1 MSWEKVYE
9 LWRRGSYYFPE
20 SLSGPLNAEPVFVK
34 YAHSG
39 RYIYGYDWLQ
49 KEIGEQRKE
58 LIAKDPAQFLGSPLS
73 TNKGTIQ
80 TAQMLI
86 EAKDEE
92 ERVAIWIAA
101 TAAELMDTGLE
112 ISTSRYLWRLR
123 DAALLFLKERYILWH
138 HAMKK
143 LVPEIMIPYSVLG
156 SVQCDRE
163 ETAMGLIQ
171 MSVLM
176 LKATY
181 MLLRYSSISEEE
193 IEREKVAER
202 KSLRLDE

>member
-1 MSWEKVYE
+1 
-9 LWRRGSYYFPE
+9 
-20 SLSGPLNAEPVFVK
+20 
-34 YAHSG
+34 
-39 RYIYGYDWLQ
+39 
-49 KEIGEQRKE
+49 
-58 LIAKDPAQFLGSPLS
+58 
-73 TNKGTIQ
+73 
-80 TAQMLI
+80 
-86 EAKDEE
+86 
-92 ERVAIWIAA
+92 
-101 TAAELMDTGLE
+101 MDTGLE

-123 DAALLFLKERYILWH
+123 DTALLFLKERYILWH